1 MGFINQL
8 ISGGGS
14 IVMGVPQRLDGFFQR
29 KSQSKMDDDWGY
41 PNFRKPPYRYGM
53 HNYNV
58 GPQNVMRTLVNITP
72 SNYFVNSFICG
83 V

>member
-41 PNFRKPPYRYGM
+41 PNFRKPPYEFTR
-53 HNYNV
+53 V
-58 GPQNVMRTLVNITP
+58 LTAK
-72 SNYFVNSFICG
+72 
-83 V
+83 